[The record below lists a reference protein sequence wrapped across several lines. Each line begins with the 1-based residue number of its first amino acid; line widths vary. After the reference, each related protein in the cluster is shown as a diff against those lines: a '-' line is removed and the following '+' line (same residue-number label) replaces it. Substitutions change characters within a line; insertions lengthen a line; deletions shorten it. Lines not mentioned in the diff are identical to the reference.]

1 MESET
6 GRGAIANKELGA
18 DCVARARMFF
28 NRKDYDLAS
37 AEPPTFALLPHDE
50 MVDTLRP
57 DYVAM
62 TAMIFRPVPN
72 FDLVLES
79 VRRLE
84 TLLTRQKADVQP
96 PACSPSVLEK

>member
-6 GRGAIANKELGA
+6 GRRAIANKELGA
-18 DCVARARMFF
+18 DCVAHARMFF

-37 AEPPTFALLPHDE
+37 AEPPIFALLPHDE
-50 MVDTLRP
+50 MVDTLRR

-62 TAMIFRPVPN
+62 TAMIFGPVPN

-84 TLLTRQKADVQP
+84 TLLNAP
-96 PACSPSVLEK
+96 ES